1 MKNSTFVQVIFTIKK
16 LLFRIL
22 PQALYLKAMHIGFFI
37 LYDLGVVKND
47 KRFKFHYAVKS
58 FIKEDYTVI
67 DIGANLGY
75 FSKIFARKTTKG
87 KLVCIEPIPFFYST
101 LKNFLKPFPQVE
113 IHNVALGNEEQIIEM
128 VLPESN
134 GVMRTGL
141 PHIIGDGEQIG
152 NQKTAHVS
160 LKKGSELFKNL
171 SRIDYI
177 KCDIE
182 GYEGIVLSELK
193 EILNKYRPI
202 LQVETWDNQ
211 KKNVLELLTG
221 IGYVPFTLNK
231 NILEEDFEASK
242 NDGDI
247 LFIHQEK
254 RSKFNHLIINTSK

>member
-37 LYDLGVVKND
+37 LYDLGILKND

-58 FIKEDYTVI
+58 FIKEGYTVI

-87 KLVCIEPIPFFYST
+87 KLICIEPIPFFYST

-160 LKKGSELFKNL
+160 LKKGSELFKDL
-171 SRIDYI
+171 KRINYI

-182 GYEGIVLSELK
+182 GYEWIVFQ
-193 EILNKYRPI
+193 EIKKLIIQHRPI
-202 LQVETWDNQ
+202 VQVEIAEESIPLFVDYFNELNYLQYGIKDFKLLRENGKQEEIGDFLFLPLEQQ
-211 KKNVLELLTG
+211 K
-221 IGYVPFTLNK
+221 
-231 NILEEDFEASK
+231 DFESQFSIK
-242 NDGDI
+242 
-247 LFIHQEK
+247 
-254 RSKFNHLIINTSK
+254 